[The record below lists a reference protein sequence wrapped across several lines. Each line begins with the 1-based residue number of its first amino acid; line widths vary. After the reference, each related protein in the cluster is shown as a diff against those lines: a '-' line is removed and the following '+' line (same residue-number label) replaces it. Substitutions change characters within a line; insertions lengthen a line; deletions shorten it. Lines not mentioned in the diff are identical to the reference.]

1 MNKKAF
7 LVFHLT
13 LALNA
18 FMNNGTSIAQISDLE
33 LTGNKKPDK
42 ETEQALSFA
51 RMDSLVNSRQFVFL
65 AEFNEGSD
73 MVFVLVDSLFGE
85 VQNGNRNNLQARIT
99 EFEVKTNEKRK
110 NLSVTIHMRWEIY
123 IADAFLFIDAYGS
136 GKAAVKSD
144 FPGNF
149 TFFGNVSDLE
159 HALIYEG
166 PSHFVH

>member
-18 FMNNGTSIAQISDLE
+18 LMNNGTSIAQISYLE
-33 LTGNKKPDK
+33 LTGNRKPDK

-99 EFEVKTNEKRK
+99 EFEVKKNGKRK
-110 NLSVTIHMRWEIY
+110 NLSVTIKMRGEIH

-136 GKAAVKSD
+136 GKATVRSE

-159 HALIYEG
+159 HAQIYEG
-166 PSHFVH
+166 PSHLVH